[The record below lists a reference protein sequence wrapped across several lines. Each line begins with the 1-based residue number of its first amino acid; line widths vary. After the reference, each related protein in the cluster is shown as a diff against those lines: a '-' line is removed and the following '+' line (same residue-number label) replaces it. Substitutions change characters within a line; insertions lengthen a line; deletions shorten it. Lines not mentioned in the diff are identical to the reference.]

1 MKGRCLKNLSM
12 MRWKVWAALRSP
24 KDKEVLE
31 QAKRGYNH
39 RFCYVL
45 WRHRYLMVT
54 LDEVDAGDELA
65 AM

>member
-1 MKGRCLKNLSM
+1 M
-12 MRWKVWAALRSP
+12 MLWKVWAALRIP